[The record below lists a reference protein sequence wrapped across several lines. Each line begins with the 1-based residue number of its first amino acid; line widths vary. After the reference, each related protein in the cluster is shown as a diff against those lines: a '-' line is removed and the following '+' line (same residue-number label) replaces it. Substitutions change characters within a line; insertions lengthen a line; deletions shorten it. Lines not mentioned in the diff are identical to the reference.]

1 VVNTR
6 TDQLEPPV
14 GGGSRCAQGT
24 GRAVPVEV
32 SRRIVGSGRL
42 VLKA

>member
-1 VVNTR
+1 LISQSPTR
-6 TDQLEPPV
+6 RI
-14 GGGSRCAQGT
+14 GGGLLGAQAA

-32 SRRIVGSGRL
+32 SRRIVVSGRL